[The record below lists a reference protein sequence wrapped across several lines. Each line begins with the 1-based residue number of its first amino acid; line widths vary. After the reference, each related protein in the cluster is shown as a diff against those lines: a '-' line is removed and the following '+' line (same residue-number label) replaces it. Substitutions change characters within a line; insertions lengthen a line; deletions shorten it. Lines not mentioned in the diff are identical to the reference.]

1 MGNLQELSDLKKTI
15 KISARR
21 FEESP
26 YIERTYSPEMVRGV
40 YAGRYFPMTIGE
52 DPLKKYWLLRQK
64 ALIFDVPEKPIE
76 ISGPDTIPFLEK
88 VMTRKVSTIK
98 EGRGYYSLACTPQG
112 GIFMDGVLFKFEEN
126 KFWYVQADGP
136 FEDWLTAHSSNFNV
150 KISDPKSRVLQIQG
164 PASVDIMKDAS
175 QGKIDENMKY
185 FRSGFFN
192 LGGQT
197 LYVSRTGFTNEVGFE
212 IEYRAFEKL
221 PYPPC
226 LNSVEERNKYNY
238 LVSNSYTETTEL
250 EYESVAAARYLEI
263 YRLDYRPTNYKQFDG
278 ARISFIDLKNYK
290 AMADYDPSDDPII
303 ESFAGDKADFPSA
316 ASSSPPPPRPGLVLK
331 DISVAP
337 EAIFYD
343 TVQPNKKYY
352 YAMRF
357 LNEREEP
364 GQFSAVYKTELIDD
378 GGYLYPVFDTIYP
391 KDLNPDRMVNPT
403 KDFKKLFNLTPNI
416 QHLLFNDEGVDYSK
430 PAYSQKE
437 KIKVGLVEE
446 PIWDKTFKIRLT
458 SKKTGKKIDLNIT
471 YKLSRG

>member
-164 PASVDIMKDAS
+164 PASIDIMKDAS

-197 LYVSRTGFTNEVGFE
+197 LYVSRTGFTNELGFE
-212 IEYRAFEKL
+212 IYSDGFNTDHLALWDHLMDCGKPFGMEFSAARAMTLRRIEAGIFGNLTDIDTTINPFEAGLGFCVNMNKESFIGRNALLNKDKRTCLLGLTCKTAIPVSKSKVIEDDKVVGHITAGVESPTLNIGIGYVRFYEPKDWPGKDLTLKL
-221 PYPPC
+221 PDGNTHNAKVVNLPF
-226 LNSVEERNKYNY
+226 
-238 LVSNSYTETTEL
+238 
-250 EYESVAAARYLEI
+250 
-263 YRLDYRPTNYKQFDG
+263 FD
-278 ARISFIDLKNYK
+278 
-290 AMADYDPSDDPII
+290 
-303 ESFAGDKADFPSA
+303 
-316 ASSSPPPPRPGLVLK
+316 
-331 DISVAP
+331 
-337 EAIFYD
+337 
-343 TVQPNKKYY
+343 
-352 YAMRF
+352 
-357 LNEREEP
+357 RE
-364 GQFSAVYKTELIDD
+364 
-378 GGYLYPVFDTIYP
+378 
-391 KDLNPDRMVNPT
+391 
-403 KDFKKLFNLTPNI
+403 
-416 QHLLFNDEGVDYSK
+416 
-430 PAYSQKE
+430 
-437 KIKVGLVEE
+437 
-446 PIWDKTFKIRLT
+446 
-458 SKKTGKKIDLNIT
+458 KKIVKGIDRTIPSKN
-471 YKLSRG
+471 K